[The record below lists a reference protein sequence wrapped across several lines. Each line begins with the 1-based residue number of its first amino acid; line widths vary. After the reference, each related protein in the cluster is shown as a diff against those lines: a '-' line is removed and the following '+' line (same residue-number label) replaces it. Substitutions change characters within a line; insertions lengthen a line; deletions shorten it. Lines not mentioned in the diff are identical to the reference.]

1 MSDQIK
7 DIQKLADGIN
17 LKHKEL
23 EGKIGTQ
30 EEALKKVNAEIEEK
44 GLTSDLKSK
53 LTTISEE
60 YNDSFK
66 ALKDLQAKQQEQVDA
81 IETKLKRTGPGGDK
95 PQNFKQHVRHVVD
108 ENLE

>member
-44 GLTSDLKSK
+44 GLTK
-53 LTTISEE
+53 LVTTLID
-60 YNDSFK
+60 YYVFFSF
-66 ALKDLQAKQQEQVDA
+66 A
-81 IETKLKRTGPGGDK
+81 
-95 PQNFKQHVRHVVD
+95 FY
-108 ENLE
+108 